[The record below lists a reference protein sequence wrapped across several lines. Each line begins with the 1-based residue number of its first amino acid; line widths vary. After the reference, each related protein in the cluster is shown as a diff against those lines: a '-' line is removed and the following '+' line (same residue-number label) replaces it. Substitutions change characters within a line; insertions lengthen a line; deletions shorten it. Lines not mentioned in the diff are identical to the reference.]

1 MLSSQQGGEL
11 MKEFYNS
18 NDDFKSYV
26 EAYCK
31 KHKCNVEE
39 ALKHKI
45 VECVCEQ
52 YKENNKTKR

>member
-1 MLSSQQGGEL
+1 MKGGEQ

-18 NDDFKSYV
+18 NDDFKTYV